1 VYRRPLNKLRS
12 IAIACTVA
20 AMASAAS
27 SCSRP
32 AASGQPQRIVIRLVT
47 GPRGGGFFPLGE
59 QVAGTLGA
67 LMPNVEIKTIA
78 SSGAVSNIEAVQH
91 GDADLG
97 FTFADVAY
105 IAFSGQLDG
114 NPTPFDRL
122 RGVAVL
128 QLTPISLV
136 ARAEAP
142 INSPADLRERRV
154 AVGPLGSGTALTA
167 NLILRAF
174 GLDSTSVHVET
185 VSFQDAAT
193 RVLNGTLDA
202 MFDNAISE
210 SDSLRR
216 AIRGGARPV
225 PIEGPAVDH
234 LRRDYPFLKVTTIPR
249 EMHPSSDSAVH
260 TIGVE
265 GLLICRR
272 DLDQGL
278 VYELTKHLFVALQ
291 SLSSSGALG
300 LMDLDQAPATP
311 IPLHDGAA
319 RYYRE
324 RELSR

>member
-1 VYRRPLNKLRS
+1 MTRRGKSLALM
-12 IAIACTVA
+12 VVLLMA
-20 AMASAAS
+20 ASAS
-27 SCSRP
+27 SCDRP
-32 AASGQPQRIVIRLVT
+32 AASGQPQRSVIRLVT

-59 QVAGTLGA
+59 QVAGALGA
-67 LMPNVEIKTIA
+67 LMPKLEIKTIA

-91 GDADLG
+91 GEADLG

-114 NPTPFDRL
+114 NPTAFDRL

-136 ARAEAP
+136 ARADAP
-142 INSPADLRERRV
+142 IKSPADLRGRRV

-174 GLDSTSVHVET
+174 GLDSTSVHVESI
-185 VSFQDAAT
+185 SFQDAAT
-193 RVLNGTLDA
+193 RVLNGTVDA

-216 AIRGGARPV
+216 ATQGGARPI
-225 PIEGPAVDH
+225 PIEGPAVDR
-234 LRRDYPFLKVTTIPR
+234 LRRDYPFLKVTAIPR
-249 EMHPSSDSAVH
+249 EMHPGSEAAVH
-260 TIGVE
+260 TIGVD

-278 VYELTKHLFVALQ
+278 VYELTKQLFVALQ

-300 LMDLDQAPATP
+300 QMDLDQAPATP